1 MKKQRLNMRI
11 ICSVLLCLLLFPM
24 LSGCSRILHGEKI
37 TIYPCYFNR
46 DVEGMDAK
54 VMGDILTQAGYTYR
68 GSTPSDDYTAYV
80 YRAPDFSDENNRF
93 IFVFEYTSAEAA
105 KQAYIQDGSL
115 DFIIASDL
123 FIDRENYVTRLRI
136 SNCVI
141 TAMGNAHV
149 ELLSLLDLGTV
160 QPLEA
165 TERPSSEMY
174 RDCETVNI
182 EKIKV
187 AMEEDGYQF
196 YAAGFLQPNDEEDGY
211 TQAYLIVSPE
221 QDRMYAF
228 TGQGEKPKGT
238 PSAYSDVVFF
248 HRLQDE
254 LFNGIVGVHVV
265 GFEDGSNIIC
275 YGESFEEIKA
285 YFTEE

>member
-1 MKKQRLNMRI
+1 MKNHHNYLKI
-11 ICSVLLCLLLFPM
+11 ICAWLLCMMLLSALV
-24 LSGCSRILHGEKI
+24 GCAQQKKGEEI
-37 TIYPCYFNR
+37 TVYPCYFNQ

-54 VMGDILTQAGYTYR
+54 VIGDVLTQAGYTYK
-68 GSTPSDDYTAYV
+68 GATPADDYTAYA
-80 YRAPDFSDENNRF
+80 YRAPDFSDENKRVIF
-93 IFVFEYTSAEAA
+93 IFEYTSAEAA
-105 KQAYIQDGSL
+105 KQAYIKDGSL
-115 DFIIASDL
+115 DFILASDL

-141 TAMGNAHV
+141 TAMENAHV

-174 RDCETVNI
+174 RDCKTVNI
-182 EKIKV
+182 GKIK
-187 AMEEDGYQF
+187 ATMEEDGYQF

-228 TGQGEKPKGT
+228 TGQGEKPKGN
-238 PSAYSDVVFF
+238 PSAYYDVVYF

-254 LFNGIVGVHVV
+254 LFNGVVGVHVI
-265 GFEDGSNIIC
+265 GFQDGSNIIC
-275 YGESFEEIKA
+275 YGDSFEEIKG
-285 YFTEE
+285 YFEE

>member
-1 MKKQRLNMRI
+1 MKKQSQYLKI
-11 ICSVLLCLLLFPM
+11 ACLVLLGLMLFPM
-24 LSGCSRILHGEKI
+24 LAGCSRILHGEKI

-54 VMGDILTQAGYTYR
+54 VIGDVLTQAGYTYK
-68 GSTPSDDYTAYV
+68 GATPADDYTAYA
-80 YRAPDFSDENNRF
+80 YRAPDFSDEHKRVIF
-93 IFVFEYTSAEAA
+93 IFEYTSAEAA
-105 KQAYIQDGSL
+105 KQAYIKDGSL
-115 DFIIASDL
+115 DFILASDL

-141 TAMGNAHV
+141 TAMENAHV

-174 RDCETVNI
+174 RDCKTVNI
-182 EKIKV
+182 GKIK
-187 AMEEDGYQF
+187 ATMEEDGYQF

-228 TGQGEKPKGT
+228 TGQGEKPKGN
-238 PSAYSDVVFF
+238 PSAYYDVVYF

-254 LFNGIVGVHVV
+254 LFNGVVGVHVV
-265 GFEDGSNIIC
+265 GFQDGSNIIC
-275 YGESFEEIKA
+275 YGDSFEEIKG
-285 YFTEE
+285 YFEE

>member
-68 GSTPSDDYTAYV
+68 GTTPSDDYTAYA
-80 YRAPDFSDENNRF
+80 YRALDFPDENKRA

-123 FIDRENYVTRLRI
+123 FIDR
-136 SNCVI
+136 
-141 TAMGNAHV
+141 
-149 ELLSLLDLGTV
+149 
-160 QPLEA
+160 
-165 TERPSSEMY
+165 
-174 RDCETVNI
+174 
-182 EKIKV
+182 
-187 AMEEDGYQF
+187 
-196 YAAGFLQPNDEEDGY
+196 
-211 TQAYLIVSPE
+211 
-221 QDRMYAF
+221 
-228 TGQGEKPKGT
+228 
-238 PSAYSDVVFF
+238 
-248 HRLQDE
+248 
-254 LFNGIVGVHVV
+254 
-265 GFEDGSNIIC
+265 
-275 YGESFEEIKA
+275 
-285 YFTEE
+285 